1 MSDEGDTYA
10 VSQSSPLQVAWSLTH
25 CCCRRPPSGVV
36 QGCLHLP
43 SWKASAA
50 GRRKSVPHLD
60 THLKRAAKVQ
70 LNQKKEKVRRRVR
83 KGG

>member
-1 MSDEGDTYA
+1 M
-10 VSQSSPLQVAWSLTH
+10 AWSLTH
-25 CCCRRPPSGVV
+25 CCCRRPPSVAV

-43 SWKASAA
+43 SWKAGAGAA

-70 LNQKKEKVRRRVR
+70 LNQKKEKVGRRVR